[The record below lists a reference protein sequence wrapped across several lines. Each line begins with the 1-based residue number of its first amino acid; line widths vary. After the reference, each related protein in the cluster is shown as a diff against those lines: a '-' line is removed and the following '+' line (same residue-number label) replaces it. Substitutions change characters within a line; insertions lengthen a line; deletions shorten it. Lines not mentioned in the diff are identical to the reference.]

1 MAGGEAGDAGMTW
14 FGRDM
19 KHLWLTAHRPGLA
32 YAITCSTFCL
42 TFVLWIVLMIA
53 APGFIEFSTEVPIY
67 LRSDIRQKN
76 FDALAAGKTDAKFS
90 PTNTTEQLPRTVTVD
105 DDGLDLQIE
114 LIYLPENGVGD
125 IFELDN
131 LRKIRD
137 VENQVMGLRAWHN
150 YCMLDWDSGE
160 QGFAAASRAQDTA
173 QLEKYRSAE
182 FLSRLSCS
190 HPRSVMWGCWCP
202 EGTHAT
208 VINEVYG
215 CRAAG
220 GTTPITGCDFSHPF
234 PRGPDEERP
243 TISGENN
250 PLKADPNSPG
260 NNSVPGWPPGL
271 LNCKRADGCRD
282 GGKSSSLYEFD
293 PDYVRRAV
301 NYYGQGDPY
310 TDWSVYSFV
319 FESTDSTFGGGQT
332 TGRALRSVF
341 KLGIPIAGYES
352 SDDRQ
357 EEQVDTITS
366 DLYDELHD
374 LLFEKDFGID
384 VWFDGPGLLDKY
396 IEAVLMQD
404 GLWAIGSMIFVWL
417 YIVFMNG
424 SWFLGT
430 MGMGQILMAFGP
442 AYIVYFV
449 LGFRYFGTF
458 NVLTIF
464 IILGIGA
471 DDIFVFLDTWKQSEM
486 DFPVL
491 HHAEDVSDEERRRL
505 DTDRRFRRMSW
516 TWKRA
521 AKAML
526 VTSATT
532 MASFLCTGTSSFP
545 GIQTFGIFA
554 AMLVLCN
561 YLAVIFYY
569 PTVVAYN
576 DVTCVASYGCCYGT
590 FCCSLA
596 GRMKKAGA
604 WINMKAK
611 IFQEADSKWAAA
623 AENRENSDR
632 KRAGVTTY
640 QKTIQV
646 DVSPARESRAEHD
659 DQDGAKLRGI
669 ELFFYKQYAP
679 FIIHYRWVVTVMM
692 LVFVAVMCVF
702 MAKLESDPDPP
713 KLFPSSNNYGGF
725 RDTKAKHFARGGNVY
740 SLKLRIVSG
749 LNPDGPID
757 RSGTKVTDPDDIGR
771 PVWSAWDG
779 PAQIRQKDMQWD
791 NFYPDLIHEG
801 VPCFEHLCDQ
811 AVQRHDERKVGGLPE
826 YPIQCWVT
834 AFRKWVQANDSTL
847 EFQPTAT
854 WEQITGKV
862 DGVDYDGDGQPDGA
876 AYWSRDMQR
885 WVPSPKAD
893 RYTTREL
900 FWQNVVRWLTPQET
914 FGYWDKYLYGQLD
927 DICYSRPLCSA
938 NIAGGGRCCADAN
951 DRSCHCENAPAFRF
965 AFAEMT
971 LTATSRVTFE
981 DGLDLVERWE
991 NWLLDTMK
999 SPVCQHTCRGG
1010 MGNTADP
1017 PCATPA
1023 FITDPEFF
1031 AFFKVQEVMVR
1042 EAFQGIGISLAL
1054 AFFVIA
1060 VATMNVIMALVA
1072 TVIIGFIV
1080 ICVIGVTVTIGWKL
1094 GIVQAIVFVMV
1105 PGMAVDYVAHL
1116 TEAYTE
1122 AHVTKR
1128 NDRVR
1133 LMLTEVGISVISGA
1147 FSTLGA
1153 SLFLFAPVII
1163 FFNNFGTFMFC
1174 TISISLVMS
1183 LLLFP
1188 ALMAIFGPEGTT
1200 GSFKHLIFK
1209 SNNSVAPTLDIPE
1222 GVDAKSPDSMD
1233 QPPKTENAQ

>member
-1 MAGGEAGDAGMTW
+1 MSAAEENDWCGKKM
-14 FGRDM
+14 R
-19 KHLWLTAHRPGLA
+19 HLRLTSERPALA
-32 YAITCSTFCL
+32 YGIACTSFCL
-42 TFVLWIVLMIA
+42 LFFMWVALIIA
-53 APGFIEFSTEVPIY
+53 APGFFEFSTDVPLY
-67 LRSDIRQKN
+67 LRGDKQKEYR
-76 FDALAAGKTDAKFS
+76 DAVEAGQRDAKYS
-90 PTNTTEQLPRTVTVD
+90 PANISVNLPRSVSVD
-105 DDGLDLQIE
+105 EKGDDLVVEI
-114 LIYLPENGVGD
+114 IYEPEDVGD
-125 IFELDN
+125 IYEIRNLQAIRDIDESVMQLPFWRRYCLLDWSLRALPAAQEYEAAVISGELD
-131 LRKIRD
+131 RI
-137 VENQVMGLRAWHN
+137 NQ
-150 YCMLDWDSGE
+150 YKS
-160 QGFAAASRAQDTA
+160 Q
-173 QLEKYRSAE
+173 E
-182 FLSRLSCS
+182 FLDRMPCTT
-190 HPRSVMWGCWCP
+190 PRSVMWGCLCP
-202 EGTHAT
+202 DGTHLSVENGVAH
-208 VINEVYG
+208 
-215 CRAAG
+215 CQAS
-220 GTTPITGCDFSHPF
+220 GTSWPLTGCDVSLKWTKDVEEQMLDPSRNTPRRPDPF
-234 PRGPDEERP
+234 KP
-243 TISGENN
+243 ENH
-250 PLKADPNSPG
+250 SIPG
-260 NNSVPGWPPGL
+260 FPPGL
-271 LNCKRADGCRD
+271 LNCKRPGGCQGLGNSNALFEELD
-282 GGKSSSLYEFD
+282 QT
-293 PDYVRRAV
+293 YVQQAIS
-301 NYYGQGDPY
+301 YYSQSNPH
-310 TDWSVYSFV
+310 TDWSTYRFV
-319 FESTDSTFGGGQT
+319 FDSTDSAFGGGT
-332 TGRALRSVF
+332 TVGTALRSQF
-341 KLGIPIAGYES
+341 FLGLPIDGFASKDE
-352 SDDRQ
+352 DQ
-357 EEQVDTITS
+357 EQQVDKIA
-366 DLYDELHD
+366 DAVFDDVHG
-374 LLFEKDFGID
+374 LLFGSDFRVK
-384 VWFDGPGLLDKY
+384 VWFDGPLLLDRY
-396 IEAVLMQD
+396 IATQITAD
-404 GLWAIGSMIFVWL
+404 GMWALGSMVFVWL

-430 MGMGQILMAFGP
+430 MGMGQILMAFAP
-442 AYIVYFV
+442 AYMLYFII
-449 LGFRYFGTF
+449 GFRYFGTF